1 MKMLSRLV
9 AGVFALIVC
18 ALYAGPL
25 AAAAPPIKI
34 GFGMS
39 LSGPLAGGGKSALL
53 AYKVWQKEI
62 NAHGGLLGRKVEFV
76 YYDDQ
81 TNPAL
86 VPSIYSKLLDVDK
99 VDIVIS
105 GYGTG
110 PVEAAL
116 PVVIAHK
123 RTFLALFALDANG
136 KFKYKRYFTMEP
148 SGPHPGLG
156 QSKAFFKLASGLS
169 PKPKTIAIVGAD
181 NEYAQHAIVAA
192 RKLAK
197 KDGFKVV
204 YDEAYPPN
212 TVDFTSI
219 VRNIKVLH
227 PDLVFISSYPPDS
240 AGMLRAIYE
249 VGLTAKMLGG
259 AMVGL
264 QFAALEKEFG
274 CQLNGIVDFDN
285 YAPERTMQFPGVAA
299 FLKKYRAQAAAAG
312 VDPLG
317 LYLPPY
323 AYAEMQIL
331 AQTVKAV
338 HGFNDA
344 KMAAYLH
351 KTTFKTVVGDV
362 HWGPYGEWDPGRQLT
377 VQYRGI
383 KDHDVW
389 QFAKPGTRVILDP
402 PQLKSGS
409 LKVPFALTKGCTSH

>member
-1 MKMLSRLV
+1 MKTFSRFL
-9 AGVFALIVC
+9 AGAFALFAC
-18 ALYAGPL
+18 ALFSGPV
-25 AAAAPPIKI
+25 AAKPPPITI
-34 GFGMS
+34 GFGMA
-39 LSGPLAGGGKSALL
+39 LSGGLAGGGKAALL
-53 AYKVWQKEI
+53 TYQIWQKEI
-62 NAHGGLLGRKVEFV
+62 NAKGGLLGRKVKLV
-76 YYDDQ
+76 YYDDE

-86 VPSIYSKLLDVDK
+86 VPGIYSKLLDVDK
-99 VDIVIS
+99 VNIVIS

-123 RTFLALFALDANG
+123 KTFLSMFALDANS
-136 KFKYKRYFTMEP
+136 KFHYKRYFTMEP

-156 QSKAFFKLASGLS
+156 QSRDFFKLASS
-169 PKPKTIAIVGAD
+169 IVPRPKTIAIVGAD
-181 NEYAQHAIVAA
+181 TTYAQHAVIGA

-197 KDGFKVV
+197 KDGFKIV
-204 YDEAYPPN
+204 YDESYPPN
-212 TVDFTSI
+212 TVDFASI
-219 VRNIKVLH
+219 VRSIKVLH

-240 AGMLRAIYE
+240 AGMIRAIYE

-274 CQLNGIVDFDN
+274 CQLNGIVDYDN
-285 YAPERTMQFPGVAA
+285 YAPERTMQFPGLAA
-299 FLKKYRAQAAAAG
+299 FLAKYRKQAAAAG

-317 LYLPPY
+317 LYIPPY

-331 AQTVKAV
+331 TQTVKAV

-344 KMAAYLH
+344 KMAAYMH

-377 VQYRGI
+377 VQYRNI
-383 KDHDVW
+383 KDHDLW

-402 PQLKSGS
+402 PQLKSGN
-409 LKVPFALTKGCTSH
+409 LKVPFTLSKGCASH